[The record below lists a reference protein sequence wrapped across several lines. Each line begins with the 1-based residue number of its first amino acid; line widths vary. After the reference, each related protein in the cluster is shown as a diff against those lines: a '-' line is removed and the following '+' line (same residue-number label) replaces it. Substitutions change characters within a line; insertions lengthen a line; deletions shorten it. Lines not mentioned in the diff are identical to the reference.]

1 MDEYKSRLEDIMD
14 FLISQ
19 GYSVF
24 ATGAHKGQVSS
35 PYIVVK
41 PTRANRYLQY
51 SSVIQ
56 YYDILIYGRTLT
68 ETNKLA
74 NEVDKKM
81 EQLRPMIVCTYN
93 RQEAFYDDDVKG
105 YMISMEYRNM
115 KKIDYD

>member
-1 MDEYKSRLEDIMD
+1 MEYKSRLEDIMD

-24 ATGAHKGQVSS
+24 AVGAHKGQVSS

-41 PTRANRYLQY
+41 VTRANRYLQY

-74 NEVDKKM
+74 NEIDKKM
-81 EQLRPMIVCTYN
+81 EQLRPMIVCTYS

-105 YMISMEYRNM
+105 YMISTEYRNL
-115 KKIDYD
+115 KKINYD